1 MLGLIGNLSVPEL
14 VVVAAGA
21 VLIFGRRLPEVA
33 MRGAAQFMRIRRNV
47 TQAWREAGIEDELR
61 RVRWVLDREAREV
74 ARYDQLASPE
84 AAQSVPDYTLA
95 AEEDHEALERE
106 ALDHEPG
113 AGHAPSEADEVE
125 AAWADDLSSGPS
137 EEELRAERGKDAS
150 GHFEELGTP
159 QDADS
164 VPEPPAIPGVPPHPE
179 TGPGVE
185 SPERSPEP

>member
-1 MLGLIGNLSVPEL
+1 
-14 VVVAAGA
+14 
-21 VLIFGRRLPEVA
+21 
-33 MRGAAQFMRIRRNV
+33 MR
-47 TQAWREAGIEDELR
+47 WD
-61 RVRWVLDREAREV
+61 LDREAREV
-74 ARYDQLASPE
+74 ARYDQLASPD

-113 AGHAPSEADEVE
+113 AGHVPSEADEVE
-125 AAWADDLSSGPS
+125 AAWAEDLSSGPS

-159 QDADS
+159 QDSDP